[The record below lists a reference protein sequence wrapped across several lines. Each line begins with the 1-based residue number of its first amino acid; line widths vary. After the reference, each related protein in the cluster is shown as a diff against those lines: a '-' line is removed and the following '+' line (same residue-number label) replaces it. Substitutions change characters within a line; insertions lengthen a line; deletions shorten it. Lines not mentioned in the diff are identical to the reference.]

1 MRESIKRSIQF
12 LFLTAM
18 LPVYLFMR
26 ALAAL
31 FGEAKAFQGVS
42 QLMALVPG
50 GVGVH
55 CRAGYYRLAMA
66 SCSGNCRIEFLTTFV
81 SGSTVL
87 GEHVYIGSGCN
98 IGHAEIGNDCL
109 LGSGV
114 HVMSGR
120 GQHRFDDPDTPIR
133 LQGGQRTVVRIGR
146 DCWLGNASLVMAD
159 VGEGCVVAAGSV
171 VVDAVEPYSIVA
183 GNPARVIG
191 SRR

>member
-1 MRESIKRSIQF
+1 MRKIIKQIVYF

-31 FGEAKAFQGVS
+31 FGETKAFQGVS
-42 QLMALVPG
+42 QFMALLPG
-50 GVGVH
+50 GFGAY
-55 CRAGYYRLAMA
+55 CRSAYYRLAMS

-81 SGSTVL
+81 SGNTVL
-87 GEHVYIGSGCN
+87 GKHVYIGSGCN
-98 IGHAEIGNDCL
+98 IGHAEIGDDCL

-120 GQHRFDDPDTPIR
+120 GQHRFDDPDRPIR
-133 LQGGQRTVVRIGR
+133 LQGGQRIVVRIGR

-159 VGEGCVVAAGSV
+159 VGEGSVVAAGSV
-171 VVDAVEPYSIVA
+171 VVDPVEPYSIVA
-183 GNPARVIG
+183 GNPAKVIG